1 MKDKVN
7 VPVGRIIRL
16 VTKAIRYSKGG
27 FSIEERRD
35 LGLDLLMVA
44 SHVLEDIVD
53 DGRQEQ
59 LFNRA
64 EAAHDR

>member
-1 MKDKVN
+1 VKDKVN